1 MGITWNKRPGTT
13 RLTAVL
19 LLTCLVVALMAGA
32 AQAQPNRQT
41 AVAAPTPKSVQSVRL
56 SGDCTFTVRWDHVDA
71 YMSVWVSGKTGV
83 GYLNI
88 YRRFAS
94 GNVLV
99 SHKTGSINPNSQG
112 MYLSS
117 SINLASGGRYFAT
130 WGINSASGNSS
141 GGVSCRKIS

>member
-1 MGITWNKRPGTT
+1 MGAKWNQRSRTS

-19 LLTCLVVALMAGA
+19 VLTCLVVALMASA
-32 AQAQPNRQT
+32 AQAQPSRQT
-41 AVAAPTPKSVQSVRL
+41 RVAALTPNSALSVQLYGS
-56 SGDCTFTVRWDHVDA
+56 CTFSVRWDHVDA
-71 YMSVWVSGKTGV
+71 WMSVWVSGTTGV

-99 SHKTGSINPNSQG
+99 SHKTGSIRSHS
-112 MYLSS
+112 LSLDS

-141 GGVSCRKIS
+141 GGVDCRKVS

>member
-1 MGITWNKRPGTT
+1 MGVKWNKRPGTT

-19 LLTCLVVALMAGA
+19 LLTCLVVALMAAG

-41 AVAAPTPKSVQSVRL
+41 AVAAPSARAVQL
-56 SGDCTFTVRWDHVDA
+56 SGDCYFSVRFDKVYA
-71 YMSVWVSGKTGV
+71 RMSVWVSGTTGV

-99 SHKTGSINPNSQG
+99 SHKTGSIRSHS
-112 MYLSS
+112 LSLNS
-117 SINLASGGRYFAT
+117 SINLASGGRYLAT

-141 GGVSCRKIS
+141 GGVSCWKAS

>member
-1 MGITWNKRPGTT
+1 MGVMWNKRPGTT

-19 LLTCLVVALMAGA
+19 LLTCLVVALMAAG

-41 AVAAPTPKSVQSVRL
+41 AVAAPTPKSVQL
-56 SGDCTFTVRWDHVDA
+56 YGNCTFSVRWDHVDA
-71 YMSVWVSGKTGV
+71 YMSVWVSGTTGV

-99 SHKTGSINPNSQG
+99 SHKTGSISSHS
-112 MYLSS
+112 MSLDS

-141 GGVSCRKIS
+141 GGVDCRKVS

>member
-1 MGITWNKRPGTT
+1 MGVTWNKRPGTT

-19 LLTCLVVALMAGA
+19 LLTCLVVALMAAG

-41 AVAAPTPKSVQSVRL
+41 AVAAPTPKSVQLYGS
-56 SGDCTFTVRWDHVDA
+56 CTFSVRWDHVDA
-71 YMSVWVSGKTGV
+71 WMSVWVSGTTGV

-99 SHKTGSINPNSQG
+99 SHKTGSIKSHS
-112 MYLSS
+112 MSLSS
-117 SINLASGGRYFAT
+117 SINLAAGGRYFAT

-141 GGVSCRKIS
+141 GGVDCRKVS

>member
-1 MGITWNKRPGTT
+1 MSVRWNKRPGTT

-19 LLTCLVVALMAGA
+19 LLTCLVVALMAAG

-41 AVAAPTPKSVQSVRL
+41 AVAAPTPKSVQLYGS
-56 SGDCTFTVRWDHVDA
+56 CTFSVRWDHVDA
-71 YMSVWVSGKTGV
+71 WMSVWVSGTTGV

-99 SHKTGSINPNSQG
+99 SHKTGSIKSHS
-112 MYLSS
+112 MSLSS
-117 SINLASGGRYFAT
+117 SINLAAGGRYFAT

-141 GGVSCRKIS
+141 GGVDCRKVS